1 MMSPS
6 VHTVRRNMLIRTTND
21 IGHLVRD
28 QRKRQGLTQA
38 HLATRVGV
46 SRKWI
51 IELESGKRT
60 AELALVLRTLNA
72 LKVDLDAQPRDAGS
86 ATSTVAVESGGRD
99 R

>member
-1 MMSPS
+1 
-6 VHTVRRNMLIRTTND
+6 MLIRTTND

>member
-1 MMSPS
+1 
-6 VHTVRRNMLIRTTND
+6 MLIRTTND

-38 HLATRVGV
+38 ELATRVGV

-60 AELALVLRTLNA
+60 AELVLVLRTLNA
-72 LKVDLDAQPRDAGS
+72 LRVDLDAQPREAGS
-86 ATSTVAVESGGRD
+86 ATSTVAVESGGSD